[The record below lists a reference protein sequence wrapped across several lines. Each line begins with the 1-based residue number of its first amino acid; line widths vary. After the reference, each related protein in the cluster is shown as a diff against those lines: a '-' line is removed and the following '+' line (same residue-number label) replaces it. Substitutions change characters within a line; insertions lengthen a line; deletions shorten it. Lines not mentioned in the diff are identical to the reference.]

1 MFLDDPLVPPA
12 LLVGVLHRR
21 VHVPEEAA
29 SAPAPSGLVG
39 QLHRGRVV
47 GGVGH
52 FGRLDGNSMDNVLY
66 NFAPYLA

>member
-1 MFLDDPLVPPA
+1 MLFDDPLVPPA

-47 GGVGH
+47 GRIGH
-52 FGRLDGNSMDNVLY
+52 FGRLGGNSIENTLD
-66 NFAPYLA
+66 FAPYPA